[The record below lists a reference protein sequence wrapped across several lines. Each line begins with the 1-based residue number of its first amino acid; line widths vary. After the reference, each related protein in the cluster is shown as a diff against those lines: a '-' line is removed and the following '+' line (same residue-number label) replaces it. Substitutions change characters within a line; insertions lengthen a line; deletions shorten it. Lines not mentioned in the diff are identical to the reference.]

1 MNRVMLYCLPG
12 RLLANFRVKKVVLIE
27 MQTEGHLL
35 HVELIRKLSTKISLW
50 INFAQSSR

>member
-1 MNRVMLYCLPG
+1 MNRVMLYCLLG
-12 RLLANFRVKKVVLIE
+12 RLLANFRVKRVVLE

-35 HVELIRKLSTKISLW
+35 HVELIRKLATKISLW